1 MNKNVIQNLSTLFDY
16 DKKTKTFFE
25 KGLLE
30 KQNQKTTI
38 FIVAVKN
45 EQCVFCVEKL
55 PSIYAQEQKN
65 HTLKTQILNLVK

>member
-30 KQNQKTTI
+30 KQKQKTTI
-38 FIVAVKN
+38 FILAVKN
-45 EQCVFCVEKL
+45 KQCVFCVKKL
-55 PSIYAQEQKN
+55 TSIYAQEQKN